1 MTNPPPPT
9 GPGLPPLPAPPRAP
23 QFEASALSPAP
34 PGVAPGERPAPPERV
49 AESPDGFSADDAI
62 THQLENLERWA
73 RANEQREREAS
84 ARFWG
89 LHALALVSAVLASAS
104 VPLWNN
110 LALAVALSGVA
121 ALCVVVEAVWSGPD
135 RLGTAQQRAVHE
147 LRELEHVIQLRWDA
161 ARLAF
166 PNPYHPRRTAHALS
180 LLDMVAT
187 RREEIGRYLGGA
199 HASPAAALLSGPG
212 APGLGRQGELRS

>member
-23 QFEASALSPAP
+23 QLDGSSLSPLP
-34 PGVAPGERPAPPERV
+34 PGIGNAERPSPPERV
-49 AESPDGFSADDAI
+49 AASPDGFTAEDAV
-62 THQLENLERWA
+62 THQLENLECWA

-84 ARFWG
+84 VRFWG
-89 LHALALVSAVLASAS
+89 LHAVALVSAVLASAS
-104 VPLWNN
+104 VPLWTN
-110 LALAVALSGVA
+110 LPLAIALSGVA
-121 ALCVVVEAVWSGPD
+121 ALCVVIEAVWSGPD

-166 PNPYHPRRTAHALS
+166 PNPYHPRRTAHTLS
-180 LLDMVAT
+180 LLDTVAA
-187 RREEIGRYLGGA
+187 RREEIGKYLGGS
-199 HASPAAALLSGPG
+199 HASPAAALSS
-212 APGLGRQGELRS
+212 GLGASGSPQPGELRS